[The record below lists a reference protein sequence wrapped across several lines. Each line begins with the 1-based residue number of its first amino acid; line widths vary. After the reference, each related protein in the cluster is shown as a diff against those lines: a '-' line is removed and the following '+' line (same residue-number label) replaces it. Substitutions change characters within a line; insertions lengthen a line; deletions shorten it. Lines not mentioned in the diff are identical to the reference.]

1 MNRRERACV
10 ALIVALALA
19 LRLWALGYKPAHF
32 DEGVNGFFIDE
43 MRTTGFYHYDPTN
56 YHGPLHFYVLFAAQ
70 QLLGR
75 ALWVLRLP
83 TVLASTAAVV
93 LVLKMHRFL
102 PFRTVAVAA
111 VAMAISP
118 AMVFYARYAI
128 HESWLP
134 FFSLLALLGGLGLA
148 QKREWHAQLA
158 RGELPVGSAPA
169 ASATHDLWAFGL
181 GLAGMVL
188 TKETYLLHCV
198 AAAMAMGVVWLQNVS
213 VNTHRARVNT
223 AALFLPT
230 HDEHTTAADADET
243 LAVYPRT
250 GLRVVAKI
258 AAICAGIVVAFY
270 AGFGLDPN
278 GVSGLWET
286 WLPMLHKGYAKGAG
300 TEEAHSKELL
310 YYMKLLFHYEW
321 PALLGLLAAPLVA
334 LRRSAWLA
342 AAAAIAGAALLIAG
356 IVDFRAMSESARASN
371 EWLAPHWYLTTK
383 GAVGAVLLWVAL
395 LSLPSRTEPPRAIRF
410 LALYGLA
417 SFAAYSLI
425 PYKTPWCSLAALCPL
440 LLVLGWLADR
450 LMRSVSVPV
459 VGMALAVLF
468 SQPAQDMWELNFGA
482 QRKGHIN
489 PTNDKS
495 RYAYVQTTFE
505 ISKVLQPLRAVAA
518 QSAVGRQLTGHIF
531 GDAFPLRWQLGDF
544 PNVQFWDEKARP
556 PVLDADFLLI
566 TESRVDEMES
576 ELRGVYFSERVMLRD
591 GAEACWLYFAAE
603 RFAAQ
608 FPGRTPELHP
618 RIPLEEAAP

>member
-1 MNRRERACV
+1 MNRRERGCA

-43 MRTTGFYHYDPTN
+43 MRTMGFYHYDPAN

-83 TVLASTAAVV
+83 TVLASTAAVL
-93 LVLKMHRFL
+93 LVLKMRRFL
-102 PFRTVAVAA
+102 PFRAVAVAA
-111 VAMAISP
+111 AAMAISP

-148 QKREWHAQLA
+148 QRREWHAQLA
-158 RGELPVGSAPA
+158 RGELPIGCAPA
-169 ASATHDLWAFGL
+169 PSATNDLWAFGL
-181 GLAGMVL
+181 GLVGMVL
-188 TKETYLLHCV
+188 TKETYALHAL
-198 AAAMAMGVVWLQNVS
+198 AAALAMGVVWLQNVS
-213 VNTHRARVNT
+213 TNTHRARVNT

-230 HDEHTTAADADET
+230 HDEHTSAAEAEET
-243 LAVYPRT
+243 LTVYPRT
-250 GLRVVAKI
+250 GLRAVAKV

-270 AGFGLDPN
+270 AGFGFDPD

-286 WLPMLHKGYAKGAG
+286 WLPMLRKGHATGAG
-300 TEEAHSKELL
+300 TEDAHHKELL
-310 YYMKLLFHYEW
+310 YYVKLLFHYEW

-356 IVDFRAMSESARASN
+356 IVEFRAMSESAR
-371 EWLAPHWYLTTK
+371 EFERLAPHWYLTSK
-383 GAVGAVLLWVAL
+383 GAVGAALLWVAL
-395 LSLPSRTEPPRAIRF
+395 LSLPARAEPPRAIRF

-450 LMRSVSVPV
+450 LMRAVSVPV
-459 VGMALAVLF
+459 VGMALGVLF
-468 SQPAQDMWELNFGA
+468 LQPAQDVWELNFGA
-482 QRKGHIN
+482 PRKGHIN
-489 PTNDKS
+489 PTNDKG

-505 ISKVLQPLRAVAA
+505 IEKVLQPLRAVAA
-518 QSAVGRQLTGHIF
+518 QSAAGRQLTGYVF
-531 GDAFPLRWQLGDF
+531 GDFFPLIWQLGDF
-544 PNVQFWDEKARP
+544 PNVQFLDEKARP
-556 PVLDADFLLI
+556 SVLDADFLLI
-566 TESRVDEMES
+566 TESRVDELER

-608 FPGRTPELHP
+608 FPGREPELRP
-618 RIPLEEAAP
+618 RIPLEEDAL